1 MYPGSAGTLPT
12 GYQQQIDPSTGKAFY
27 VNLMTG
33 ETSWTPPT
41 GAAAAPVPMTP
52 SAAKSSAGLP
62 PGWEE
67 RVDPAS
73 GRKFYINHANKST
86 SWELPTAG
94 GSAPPSQPSYA
105 AAPRQASPDSRLEA
119 IDRDAALAR
128 ELAEQWNAEAGDDS
142 GNDDE
147 DDDAKGAKKEWAS
160 DASTT
165 NCFLTDVKF
174 GVVQRK
180 HHCRYCGQIF
190 VAEVC
195 KRTAKIP
202 SMGFDTPVRVCDVCF
217 DQIQRG
223 DPVCVAKQVAL
234 LRSQSEAQW
243 QQGAKVLADWAAMD
257 PQFATAGVVQSLDAL
272 KLPELLPQLLDGTSA
287 ATQGAI
293 ARLLAAVL
301 QHDEYR
307 EMLGRVDLLEPLLS
321 ALKSSSTD
329 TKVKSPA
336 PQPPAPDS

>member
-41 GAAAAPVPMTP
+41 GAAAAPVPMAP
-52 SAAKSSAGLP
+52 SAPPSSAGLP

-67 RVDPAS
+67 RVDPTS

-94 GSAPPSQPSYA
+94 GGAPPSQPSYA
-105 AAPRQASPDSRLEA
+105 QAPRQASPDSRLEA
-119 IDRDAALAR
+119 IDRDAAMAR
-128 ELAEQWNAEAGDDS
+128 ELAAQFDAEAGDDS
-142 GNDDE
+142 GNEE
-147 DDDAKGAKKEWAS
+147 DDDAKGTKKEWAS

-195 KRTAKIP
+195 KKTTRIP
-202 SMGFDTPVRVCDVCF
+202 SIGYTEPVRVCDVCF
-217 DQIQRG
+217 DQVERG
-223 DPVCVAKQVAL
+223 DPVCVSKQVAL
-234 LRSQSEAQW
+234 LRSESEAQW

-257 PQFATAGVVQSLDAL
+257 PQFATAGVVQSLDTL
-272 KLPELLPQLLDGTSA
+272 KLPELLCNCLDGTSA
-287 ATQGAI
+287 ATQGVV
-293 ARLLAAVL
+293 ARLLAAIL
-301 QHDEYR
+301 QYDEYR
-307 EMLGRVDLLEPLLS
+307 EMLGRVDLLEP
-321 ALKSSSTD
+321 
-329 TKVKSPA
+329 
-336 PQPPAPDS
+336 

>member
-1 MYPGSAGTLPT
+1 VSSVSANSAALAQQHERSVSRHFQAAAPVREENVPRQHTGTLPT

-41 GAAAAPVPMTP
+41 GAAAAPVPMAP
-52 SAAKSSAGLP
+52 SAPPSSAGLP

-94 GSAPPSQPSYA
+94 GGAPPSQPSYA
-105 AAPRQASPDSRLEA
+105 VAPRQASPDSRLEA
-119 IDRDAALAR
+119 IDRDAAMAR
-128 ELAEQWNAEAGDDS
+128 ELAAQFDAEAGDDS
-142 GNDDE
+142 GNDDDE
-147 DDDAKGAKKEWAS
+147 AKGSKKEWAS

-165 NCFLTDVKF
+165 NCFLTGVKF

-195 KRTAKIP
+195 KKTARIP
-202 SMGFDTPVRVCDVCF
+202 SIGYTEPV
-217 DQIQRG
+217 
-223 DPVCVAKQVAL
+223 
-234 LRSQSEAQW
+234 
-243 QQGAKVLADWAAMD
+243 
-257 PQFATAGVVQSLDAL
+257 
-272 KLPELLPQLLDGTSA
+272 
-287 ATQGAI
+287 
-293 ARLLAAVL
+293 
-301 QHDEYR
+301 
-307 EMLGRVDLLEPLLS
+307 
-321 ALKSSSTD
+321 
-329 TKVKSPA
+329 
-336 PQPPAPDS
+336 